1 MLTEFDCDLDP
12 SPVVCGNINAYPTFC
27 CPDDDKCRAHVDN
40 VQVGYDHDAG
50 MDDLAATVAA
60 KCDEKYG
67 AKPPLPACPANRTVA

>member
-1 MLTEFDCDLDP
+1 MKIYECDLLKP
-12 SPVVCGNINAYPTFC
+12 PPAVCGQIAGYPTFC
-27 CPDDDKCRAHVDN
+27 CPGDDQCRAHVDN

-67 AKPPLPACPANRTVA
+67 AEPPLPACPANRTLA